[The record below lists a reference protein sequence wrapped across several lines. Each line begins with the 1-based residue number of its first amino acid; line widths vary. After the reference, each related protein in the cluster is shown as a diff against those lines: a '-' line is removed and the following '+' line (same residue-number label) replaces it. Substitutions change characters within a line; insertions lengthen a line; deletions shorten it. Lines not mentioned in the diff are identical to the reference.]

1 MVNAY
6 ESRAGITPE
15 FPIILYSDGGKA
27 LADLFGMSNY
37 GGVQWMCHPKLFFD
51 RISSYSESALTSA
64 ANTAL
69 NDDCVSSYISLNDN
83 KLNPNDISI
92 SNNELILHI
101 DSKDKVTIN
110 LVSLSGQTL
119 YSSEQNLNKG
129 LNRVT
134 ISGQNIAKGMYI
146 LDIKGVSTLHY
157 SSKVT
162 FK

>member
-1 MVNAY
+1 MVSAY
-6 ESRAGITPE
+6 EQRAGITPE
-15 FPIILYSDGGKA
+15 FPIILYQDGGKA

-51 RISSYSESALTSA
+51 RISSYSESALTTA

-69 NDDCVSSYISLNDN
+69 NDDCVSSYISIDDN
-83 KLNPNDISI
+83 KLNPNDINI
-92 SNNELILHI
+92 FNNELILHI
-101 DSKDKVTIN
+101 DSEEKVTIS

-119 YSSEQNLNKG
+119 YLSEQNLTKG
-129 LNRVT
+129 LNKII

-146 LDIKGVSTLHY
+146 LDIKGVSKLHFR
-157 SSKVT
+157 SKVT